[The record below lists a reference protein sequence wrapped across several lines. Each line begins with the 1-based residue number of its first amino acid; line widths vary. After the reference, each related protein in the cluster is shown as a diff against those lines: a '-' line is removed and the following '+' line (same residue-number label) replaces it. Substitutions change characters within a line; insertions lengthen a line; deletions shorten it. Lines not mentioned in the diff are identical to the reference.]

1 MFSRDDFKEEG
12 KNRIENKRENGHE
25 WCLVERGS
33 GREIG
38 GPRLFSLQAH
48 KTQSLQLGEKVVGE
62 NNCCQIIELPS
73 PRMC

>member
-48 KTQSLQLGEKVVGE
+48 QNSV
-62 NNCCQIIELPS
+62 S
-73 PRMC
+73 PTLRESSRRE